1 MNKTKLENHI
11 KLKLIGITFLFL
23 SVGTIEHGN
32 DNWFAFLILAIF
44 GLVIGIMGIISEPE

>member
-23 SVGTIEHGN
+23 SAGAIEHGN
-32 DNWFAFLILAIF
+32 DNWFAFFILATMGF
-44 GLVIGIMGIISEPE
+44 GISIMGIKSEPK